1 MIKSMNTKMRF
12 QRNINLFRIIFNA
25 VFVVVLMN
33 SCRSVRPTVV
43 SSDRMDYGQVV
54 AESWKRETLLNVVR
68 LRYADA
74 PVFLEV
80 SSIINSRSV
89 EGSVAAAA
97 GFPGASPSGVMFDFG
112 GSQRWSNTPTVSYQ
126 PVMGEGF
133 TRSLLRPIQ
142 PASVFQLIQGGW
154 NAELVLRTIVSSING
169 LHNSSAGVAAD
180 SSFLELIKTISNI
193 QQSGGLGVRVESVD
207 NINVPFIV
215 IPNKEEGFPSGIERN
230 RIRELLQLNKTDEEF
245 MVEYGLLPHESN
257 EIHMISR
264 SMLDLMLQLGFGI
277 DIPPEH
283 LAEGRVLPAA
293 WKSGDRHA
301 KVLTHIHSGIKEP
314 TDACVS
320 VQYKNYWY
328 WIEDTDLT
336 SKQHFTFLMIL
347 FSLAETGQTI
357 SGPVVTVPSR

>member
-1 MIKSMNTKMRF
+1 MRF
-12 QRNINLFRIIFNA
+12 QRIIKLFRNIFIA
-25 VFVVVLMN
+25 VLIVVLTN
-33 SCRSVRPTVV
+33 GCRSVRPTVV
-43 SSDRMDYGQVV
+43 SADRMDYGQVV

-68 LRYADA
+68 MRYADA

-80 SSIINSRSV
+80 SNIINSRSV

-97 GFPGASPSGVMFDFG
+97 GFPGASPSGVMFDLG

-154 NAELVLRTIVSSING
+154 PAELVLRTIVSSING

-180 SSFLELIKTISNI
+180 SSFLELIKTVSNI
-193 QQSGGLGVRVESVD
+193 QQLDGLGVKVETVD
-207 NINVPFIV
+207 NINVAYIV
-215 IPNKEEGFPSGIERN
+215 IPKGEEDTPSGTERK
-230 RIRELLQLNKTDEEF
+230 RLRELLQLNESIEEF
-245 MVEYGLLPHESN
+245 SVEYGLLPREGN
-257 EIHMISR
+257 EVFMISR
-264 SMLDLMLQLGFGI
+264 SMLDLMQQLGFGI

-301 KVLTHIHSGIKEP
+301 KVLLHVHSGLKEP

-320 VQYKNYWY
+320 VQYKNYWF
-328 WIEDTDLT
+328 WIEDTDLQ
-336 SKQHFTFLMIL
+336 SKQLFTFLMIL
-347 FSLAETGQTI
+347 FSLAETGQSI